1 VWEGNWSVAIRHLS
15 QLKPK
20 PKYLIFTAGH
30 HPHDLNS
37 LETRQEIRQTLDE
50 TGIIGI
56 YKFTTY
62 KNGAYLPRMVRG
74 GHEPLMCELMENR
87 CINYKWTQNLT
98 GADYLD
104 HVHMRAEP
112 NKRMN
117 EEMLD
122 FLQILEKGSTGSS
135 SA

>member
-1 VWEGNWSVAIRHLS
+1 
-15 QLKPK
+15 
-20 PKYLIFTAGH
+20 
-30 HPHDLNS
+30 
-37 LETRQEIRQTLDE
+37 
-50 TGIIGI
+50 
-56 YKFTTY
+56 
-62 KNGAYLPRMVRG
+62 
-74 GHEPLMCELMENR
+74 MCELMENR